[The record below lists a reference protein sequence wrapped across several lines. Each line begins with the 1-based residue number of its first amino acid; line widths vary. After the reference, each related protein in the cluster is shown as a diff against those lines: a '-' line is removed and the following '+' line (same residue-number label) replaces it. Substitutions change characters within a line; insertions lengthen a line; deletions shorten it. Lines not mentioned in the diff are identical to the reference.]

1 MSDLFLLF
9 LTDYSST
16 STGAEDDKHG
26 EEKYFKKDDP
36 NANSPST
43 EELVKTFN
51 INRYHYVQTLS
62 DPKIIDKIKEELFGA
77 TTITRKIILKGGLI
91 VVDDGNGSDS
101 CAPLAVFETI
111 NHYDYDH
118 TGYINFATSSKCSTC
133 KCQDC
138 KAKHDGV
145 INDINAL
152 TTSIKE
158 ITSKMS
164 IIPSKRISYPYTP
177 LEIKVAKRRKKEI
190 SKASL
195 SIEKSKIATPLS
207 LSCTFDQCTRDIG
220 EQYGLKKMNHIDVI
234 SYYLRK
240 KAKLQIQEQYRYT
253 TGNCLYKVYINKA
266 YDSDEFH
273 WVLVVVVLKQK
284 RIQVYESM
292 SGRRRSAPSSEI
304 QKLAKIL
311 PTYLDINGFLDQ
323 KVLIDWSI
331 IETYQHKIG
340 NLSNVEYV
348 EGIIQQPIGTLAG
361 IAVFLLPLTPS
372 ISDGLQVPNDG
383 LDAGLLRKNMLLFY
397 GNTEK

>member
-1 MSDLFLLF
+1 MLSSFSVLSYTYSNPKKAPRTPKKGKDKSRDRDDLVSLV
-9 LTDYSST
+9 DPS
-16 STGAEDDKHG
+16 
-26 EEKYFKKDDP
+26 FK
-36 NANSPST
+36 NTNLI
-43 EELVKTFN
+43 EELK
-51 INRYHYVQTLS
+51 
-62 DPKIIDKIKEELFGA
+62 
-77 TTITRKIILKGGLI
+77 
-91 VVDDGNGSDS
+91 
-101 CAPLAVFETI
+101 VFETI

-220 EQYGLKKMNHIDVI
+220 EH
-234 SYYLRK
+234 
-240 KAKLQIQEQYRYT
+240 
-253 TGNCLYKVYINKA
+253 
-266 YDSDEFH
+266 DEFH